1 MNTDISNIILCNS
14 NALLNKMIMDIEK
27 SNNENNEFLDNQYKL
42 YEISYNKYQL
52 FQVLVIYFET
62 KNTIFKTGELSISFL
77 SMIAILFHLYELKEC
92 FRLKKGL
99 DLNKRKTKPN
109 STLDYVHLTFW
120 TLAMIA
126 PIFLIGLRIYNSY
139 QPAVYQP
146 KDFEGIHNILSFIT
160 VLIKIKQIV

>member
-1 MNTDISNIILCNS
+1 MQFGCPF
-14 NALLNKMIMDIEK
+14 LNEIIMDIEK
-27 SNNENNEFLDNQYKL
+27 SNSENNEYLDNQYKL

-52 FQVLVIYFET
+52 FQVLVIYFEI
-62 KNTIFKTGELSISFL
+62 KNSIFKTGELSNSFL
-77 SMIAILFHLYELKEC
+77 SMVSVLFNVYELKEC

-146 KDFEGIHNILSFIT
+146 RDFEGIHNIISFIT